1 MSSAPLPRGI
11 SFLDHTADVGVEVH
25 ASSLP
30 DLFILA
36 ALGMASL
43 VYGGDVVAEADT
55 AASPPAAPAPP
66 AMGAPGAT
74 GERPPAGALVRRALS
89 LSAEDAPTLL
99 RAWLRS
105 LLGWQDAEG
114 LCLRSA
120 RFHTLTGTRLEAVVD
135 LAPDTREPIREIKGV
150 TLHGLAAKRRGE
162 EWTGRVIFDV

>member
-1 MSSAPLPRGI
+1 MGSESVPRGI

-43 VYGGDVVAEADT
+43 VYGADMAAEDDTPVAGPT
-55 AASPPAAPAPP
+55 PPTAPAPL
-66 AMGAPGAT
+66 AAGERASAGAP
-74 GERPPAGALVRRALS
+74 VRRVLS
-89 LSAEDAPTLL
+89 LSAEDVPTLL
-99 RAWLRS
+99 RAWLRP
-105 LLGWQDAEG
+105 LLGWLETEG
-114 LCLRSA
+114 LALRAA
-120 RFHTLTGTRLEAVVD
+120 RFDELTGTRLEAVVD

-150 TLHGLAAKRRGE
+150 TLHGLVAEHRGA

>member
-1 MSSAPLPRGI
+1 MSSESVPRGI

-36 ALGMASL
+36 AVGMASL
-43 VYGGDVVAEADT
+43 VYGADMVADDLVAEADT
-55 AASPPAAPAPP
+55 AVSPPTPPAPSQAGASPPA
-66 AMGAPGAT
+66 GAP
-74 GERPPAGALVRRALS
+74 VRRALS

-105 LLGWQDAEG
+105 LLGWLDTESLALG
-114 LCLRSA
+114 AA
-120 RFHTLTGTRLEAVVD
+120 RFDALTETHLEAVVD

-150 TLHGLAAKRRGE
+150 TLHGLVAERRGE
-162 EWTGRVIFDV
+162 DWTGRVIFDV

>member
-1 MSSAPLPRGI
+1 MGSESVPRGI

-36 ALGMASL
+36 ALGMTGL
-43 VYGGDVVAEADT
+43 VYGADLGAEADT
-55 AASPPAAPAPP
+55 AMARPTPPTARAPLAAGESASA
-66 AMGAPGAT
+66 GAP
-74 GERPPAGALVRRALS
+74 VRRVLS

-105 LLGWQDAEG
+105 LLGWLETEG
-114 LCLRSA
+114 LSLRAA
-120 RFHTLTGTRLEAVVD
+120 RFDALTETRLGAVVD

-150 TLHGLAAKRRGE
+150 TLHGLVAERRGT